1 LAVHSPLDAFDIGAG
16 TSAWGDTRA
25 WRYGRR
31 YRNADL
37 RATFDAAVASG
48 IRLFDTAELYGFG
61 RAESLLGGFVAEST
75 QAVAVA
81 TKFFPYPWR
90 VAASQLLSALRASL
104 ARLGMD
110 QVALYQIH
118 WPVGPRTPASWM
130 EPLAAAVGEGLVG
143 DVGVSNFSASQ
154 MRMAFEQL
162 AARGVRL
169 ASNQVE
175 YSLVRR
181 GVECNGVLDA
191 CRELNVRL
199 VAYRP
204 LATGVLSGK
213 YTPDAPP
220 PGVRR
225 LRFRTP
231 LLSALGPFVGL
242 LREIGQA
249 NGNRTANQVALN
261 WLICQGAL
269 PIPGAISPAQA
280 SENAGAAGWRL
291 RPAEVA
297 ALNEAS
303 SRFTF
308 GHRSLPPAPT

>member
-1 LAVHSPLDAFDIGAG
+1 LALHSPLDAFEIGAG

-31 YRNADL
+31 RTNADL
-37 RATFDAAVASG
+37 RATFHAAVASG

-61 RAESLLGGFVAEST
+61 HAESLLGGFAAESK
-75 QAVAVA
+75 QEIAIA

-90 VAASQLLSALRASL
+90 VATSHLLSALRASL
-104 ARLGMD
+104 ARLGVD

-118 WPVGPRTPASWM
+118 WPVGPRSPASWM
-130 EPLAAAVGEGLVG
+130 EPLAAAAAEGLVR

-154 MRMAFEQL
+154 MRVAFEQL

-181 GVECNGVLDA
+181 GVEFDGVLDA
-191 CRELNVRL
+191 CRELNVKL
-199 VAYRP
+199 IAYRP

-225 LRFRTP
+225 LRYRKP
-231 LLSALGPFVGL
+231 LLSALGPLVGL
-242 LREIGQA
+242 LQEIGQA
-249 NGNRTANQVALN
+249 NGNRTGNQVALN

-291 RPAEVA
+291 RSAEVA
-297 ALNEAS
+297 ALSEAS

-308 GHRSLPPAPT
+308 EHPSLPRDPT

>member
-1 LAVHSPLDAFDIGAG
+1 VHSPLDAFDIGAG

-61 RAESLLGGFVAEST
+61 RAESLLGGFAAEST

-90 VAASQLLSALRASL
+90 VATSQLLSALRASL

-191 CRELNVRL
+191 CRELNVKL
-199 VAYRP
+199 IAYRP

-297 ALNEAS
+297 ALSEAS

>member
-1 LAVHSPLDAFDIGAG
+1 MAVHSPLDAFDIGAG

-90 VAASQLLSALRASL
+90 VATSQLLSALRASL

-118 WPVGPRTPASWM
+118 WPVGPRSPASWM
-130 EPLAAAVGEGLVG
+130 EPLAAAVGEGLAG

-154 MRMAFEQL
+154 MRVAFEQL

-191 CRELNVRL
+191 CRELNVKL
-199 VAYRP
+199 IAYRP

-231 LLSALGPFVGL
+231 LLSALGPLVGL

-280 SENAGAAGWRL
+280 SQNAGAAGWRL

-297 ALNEAS
+297 ALSEAS

>member
-90 VAASQLLSALRASL
+90 VATSQLLSALRASL

-191 CRELNVRL
+191 CRELNVKL
-199 VAYRP
+199 IAYRP